1 MKRISKGAGKSRQS
15 RQGELFA
22 PRRAGGTQ
30 QRVVVRP
37 TSAGFV
43 ADEPAMTSKT
53 TMTNKRRSSK
63 VPHVTRPEIRG
74 AAHVVVRIRRGLPW
88 LRTPKTYRVLER
100 AFRNGKKRDGF
111 RLIEFSVQQD
121 HLHLVV
127 EAESRQ
133 SLSRGMQ
140 GLMIR
145 IAKALNRF
153 WRRRIGRVFADR
165 YFSLALLGWKQAWR
179 TVRYVLHNGRKHGVW
194 PSTDLPDPFSSGR
207 WFVQWLSR
215 DFPRPLRTSPVERP
229 SHLPLTMLPVIA
241 LDFAPS
247 RRETPWTTLDSNR
260 LLSQPTR

>member
-100 AFRNGKKRDGF
+100 AFRSGKKKDGF

-127 EAESRQ
+127 EAEGRRK
-133 SLSRGMQ
+133 LTRGMQ

-153 WRRRIGRVFADR
+153 WRGRVGSVFADR
-165 YFSLALLGWKQAWR
+165 YFALAITSLQQAWK
-179 TVRYVLHNGRKHGVW
+179 TLRYVLNNARKHGVW
-194 PSTDLPDPFSSGR
+194 HAKDRPDPFSSGR
-207 WFVQWLSR
+207 WFVWWRSR
-215 DFPRPLRTSPVERP
+215 DFCRPLRGSPVETPRYVIP
-229 SHLPLTMLPVIA
+229 DMLPMLA
-241 LDFAPS
+241 LDFVPGPRPFDATDLFDPQLAS
-247 RRETPWTTLDSNR
+247 
-260 LLSQPTR
+260 